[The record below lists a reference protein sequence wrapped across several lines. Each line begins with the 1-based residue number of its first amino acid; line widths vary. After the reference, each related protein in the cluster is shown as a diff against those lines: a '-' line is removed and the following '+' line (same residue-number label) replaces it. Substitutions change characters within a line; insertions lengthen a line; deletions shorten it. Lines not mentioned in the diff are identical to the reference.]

1 MVLMFIWKEQ
11 IMSVYTTDETIK
23 EVMRNAWNVV
33 CIFVFFDCMQGV
45 ANGAISGLGIVK
57 QVRWVTIVSYW
68 VLGIPLSMY
77 SMFEANLGIQGL
89 WYGPTLAVFINYLL
103 YSKVIVETDIQRI
116 SEETAERINK
126 QNALLK

>member
-1 MVLMFIWKEQ
+1 
-11 IMSVYTTDETIK
+11 
-23 EVMRNAWNVV
+23 MRNAWNVV

-68 VLGIPLSMY
+68 VLGIPLSMH

-89 WYGPTLAVFINYLL
+89 WYGPTLAVFLNYLL
-103 YSKVIVETDIQRI
+103 YSKVIVETDI
-116 SEETAERINK
+116 
-126 QNALLK
+126 